1 MSVLMGA
8 LNIARNALMA
18 NQRAL
23 AITAQNIANVNTV
36 GYARQEVIFG
46 SSAISNGEV
55 PTDHQG
61 PLGMGVLISDVR
73 RSGGSMNAVLEE
85 RIAMGASNLG
95 RLQARAQLFGRVES
109 ILNDASAT
117 GLNRVLSDFFNAAQD
132 LSNDPSNA
140 AAREVLLERART
152 LADRFVTAD
161 TQINQVSDDAT
172 AEIESLIREVNAQTA
187 QIAKFNDLIATGTSS
202 GQDVSGLRNQ
212 RRLVMND
219 LAEKIGFTSVED
231 PLNLGKVTLTVDSV
245 PGSPAI
251 VLVNAGTDS
260 VLSTTRLLTTADITP
275 SISNGRLGG
284 LANMRGVVIPAL
296 KTDLDQLASTL
307 VNEVNARH
315 VVGFDLL
322 GVTGANFFSGTSAAT
337 MSVAIPVSINDYQ
350 QVAASSTITIVTD
363 PITGL
368 PISVPGNNDIMRSIA
383 VLQNTSV
390 IPVGGAPPT
399 ATLQEFYDSVVSKL
413 GADVQDADSH
423 LSAENVIQDELAA
436 LRDETSG
443 VSIDDELINVV
454 KFQRAFEAAARLVNV
469 TDEMLQTL
477 ISLKR

>member
-23 AITAQNIANVNTV
+23 AITAQNIANVNTK

-46 SSAISNGEV
+46 SSAIANGEV

-73 RSGGSMNAVLEE
+73 RAGGNMNAILEE
-85 RIAMGASNLG
+85 RIANGASNLG

-117 GLNRVLSDFFNAAQD
+117 GLNRVMSDFFNAVQD
-132 LSNDPSNA
+132 LSNDPNSIS
-140 AAREVLLERART
+140 AREVLLERART
-152 LADRFVTAD
+152 LADRFVTVDAQLD
-161 TQINQVSDDAT
+161 QVSADAT
-172 AEIESLIREVNAQTA
+172 AEIERLVREVNAQTA
-187 QIAKFNDLIATGTSS
+187 QIARFNDLIATATAS
-202 GQDVSGLRNQ
+202 GQDVNELRNQ

-231 PLNLGKVTLTVDSV
+231 PLNLGKVTLTVDSA

-251 VLVNAGTDS
+251 VLVNAGDS
-260 VLSTTRLLTTADITP
+260 KTLSTTRLLTTADITP
-275 SISNGRLGG
+275 SVNNGRLGG

-296 KTDLDQLASTL
+296 KADLDQLASTL
-307 VNEVNARH
+307 VSEVNARH

-322 GVTGANFFSGTSAAT
+322 GATGADFFSGTSAAT
-337 MSVAIPVSINDYQ
+337 MSVAIPVSVGDWR
-350 QVAASSTITIVTD
+350 QVAASSTLTIVTD
-363 PITGL
+363 PLTGL
-368 PISVPGNNDIMRSIA
+368 PVSVPGNNEIMRNIA
-383 VLQNTSV
+383 VLQNTAV

-399 ATLQEFYDSVVSKL
+399 ATLQEFYDSVISKL
-413 GADVQDADSH
+413 GADVQDADSN

-436 LRDETSG
+436 LRDDTSG